1 MTKEISLFLP
11 NPFYEEIIYQYEG
24 KDMDLRKLV
33 FGFLTPLAK
42 QGKMVKLNGSIQAR
56 VYKDGKLAMEEKEL
70 KTVDLITHAVGS
82 DSKWI
87 PEKVT
92 PEEIKIYKM
101 SISDRLYEDLIYF
114 GKVFCA
120 RLSIY
125 NDSLDKKAEDY
136 KDKEAKFPACIEQ
149 IIQDN
154 VVGQLSQSVAGNID
168 NEYLEEFNELE
179 KNIAEKDKKI
189 KPRKKA

>member
-92 PEEIKIYKM
+92 PEEIKIYNM

-136 KDKEAKFPACIEQ
+136 KEKEAKFPACIEQ

-189 KPRKKA
+189 QPRKKA

>member
-70 KTVDLITHAVGS
+70 KTVDLITHAVNS

-92 PEEIKIYKM
+92 QEEIKIYKM

-136 KDKEAKFPACIEQ
+136 KDKEAKYPACIEQ

-179 KNIAEKDKKI
+179 KNIADKKI
-189 KPRKKA
+189 QPRKKA

>member
-87 PEKVT
+87 TEKVT
-92 PEEIKIYKM
+92 QEEIKIYKM

-136 KDKEAKFPACIEQ
+136 KEKVAKYPACLEQ

-179 KNIAEKDKKI
+179 KGIAEKTKKI
-189 KPRKKA
+189 QPRKKA

>member
-70 KTVDLITHAVGS
+70 KTVDLITHAVNS

-92 PEEIKIYKM
+92 QEEIKIYKM

-136 KDKEAKFPACIEQ
+136 KDKEAKYPACIEQ

-179 KNIAEKDKKI
+179 KNIADKDKKI
-189 KPRKKA
+189 QPRKKA

>member
-92 PEEIKIYKM
+92 PEEIKIYNM

-136 KDKEAKFPACIEQ
+136 KDKEAKYPACIEQ

-179 KNIAEKDKKI
+179 KNIADKKI
-189 KPRKKA
+189 QPRKKA

>member
-92 PEEIKIYKM
+92 QEEIKIYNM

-136 KDKEAKFPACIEQ
+136 KEKEAKFPACIEQ

-179 KNIAEKDKKI
+179 KNIADKDKKI
-189 KPRKKA
+189 QPRKKA

>member
-189 KPRKKA
+189 QPRKKA

>member
-92 PEEIKIYKM
+92 PEEIKIYNM

-136 KDKEAKFPACIEQ
+136 KDKEAKYPACIEQ

-179 KNIAEKDKKI
+179 KNIADKDKKI
-189 KPRKKA
+189 QPRKKA